1 MPNLEI
7 STQIIEAP
15 LATEAALEDGN
26 LHLQI
31 AVQSNGEPVLRHF
44 HIGTEGQKK
53 ILDALTG
60 GLTITDRMP

>member
-7 STQIIEAP
+7 QTQVIEAP
-15 LATEAALEDGN
+15 LATEATLEDRN

-31 AVQSNGEPVLRHF
+31 AVQHGGEPILRHF
-44 HIGTEGQKK
+44 YIGTEGQKK
-53 ILDALTG
+53 LLDALTG

>member
-7 STQIIEAP
+7 QTQIIEAP
-15 LATEAALEDGN
+15 LATEATLDEGN

-31 AVQSNGEPVLRHF
+31 AVQHGGEPVLRHF
-44 HIGTEGQKK
+44 HIGPDGQKK